1 MITITLT
8 ASDARENLYQL
19 IKKAS
24 KGLQTFEIKLRGS
37 EPVVL
42 LSKSELE
49 SWEETL
55 DIMSSPA
62 EVEAYRNAR
71 KETKLYTESEIKR
84 MLGLK

>member
-1 MITITLT
+1 MTTITLT

-24 KGLQTFEIKLRGS
+24 KGLQAFEIKLRGS

-62 EVEAYRNAR
+62 EVKAFRTAR
-71 KETKLYTESEIKR
+71 KETKLYSESDIKR